1 MNADRHRDNNGSL
14 GLPFFMAGK
23 AGRPA
28 SPVV

>member
-23 AGRPA
+23 AGRPG